1 MAYYMVRLY
10 SGSGNRSPEQLCEL
24 AGRELAPQLMQ
35 AGGLQRYLTGITD
48 DGKVVSASVYDSKAA
63 AQKGLD
69 TAREWVSKTDAMR
82 GYQLSQ
88 TMQGEIVRVMQGN
101 TQNRATHGV
110 GRLHTTNATAERI
123 ADAIEQH
130 GIPASQSIQ
139 GRARTLVV
147 QLEDGRVGTFLAFDS
162 QEGRDQ
168 HSQNVRNQRAELNP
182 IKQVMP
188 NEPEEINVRIVTST
202 SG

>member
-1 MAYYMVRLY
+1 MSYYMVRLY
-10 SGSGNRSPEQLCEL
+10 SGAGDRSPEQLCQM
-24 AGRELAPQLMQ
+24 AGSELAPQLMQ
-35 AGGLQRYLTGITD
+35 AGGLQRYLTGVTD
-48 DGKVVSASVYDSKAA
+48 DGRIVSASVYDSREA
-63 AQKGLD
+63 AQRGLEVAKQWVAD
-69 TAREWVSKTDAMR
+69 TGAMR

-101 TQNRATHGV
+101 TQNRATYGV
-110 GRLHTTNATAERI
+110 GRLHTTNSTAEQI

-130 GIPASQSIQ
+130 GIPALQAIQ

-147 QLEDGRVGTFLAFDS
+147 QLEDDRVGTFLAFDS
-162 QEGRDQ
+162 KEARDL
-168 HSQNVRNQRAELNP
+168 HNQNVRKQRAELGP

-188 NEPEEINVRIVTST
+188 NEPEEINVRIITST

>member
-1 MAYYMVRLY
+1 
-10 SGSGNRSPEQLCEL
+10 
-24 AGRELAPQLMQ
+24 
-35 AGGLQRYLTGITD
+35 
-48 DGKVVSASVYDSKAA
+48 VYDSKVA
-63 AQKGLD
+63 AQQGLEI
-69 TAREWVSKTDAMR
+69 ARQWVASTGATR

-88 TMQGEIVRVMQGN
+88 TMQGEIVRVIQGN

-110 GRLHTTNATAERI
+110 GRLHTTNSTAEQI
-123 ADAIEQH
+123 ADAIEQY
-130 GIPASQSIQ
+130 GVPAAEAIQ

-147 QLEDGRVGTFLAFDS
+147 QLDDGRVGTFLAFDS
-162 QEGRDQ
+162 QQARDQ
-168 HSQNVRNQRAELNP
+168 HNQNVRSQRAELGP

>member
-10 SGSGNRSPEQLCEL
+10 SGEADLSPEQLCQQ
-24 AGRELAPQLMQ
+24 AGSELAPQLLQ
-35 AGGLQRYLTGITD
+35 AGGLQRYLTGVTD
-48 DGKVVSASVYDSKAA
+48 DGRIVSASVYESKAA
-63 AQKGLD
+63 AQNGLEIARLWVTN
-69 TAREWVSKTDAMR
+69 TAAMR

-101 TQNRATHGV
+101 TQNRATFGV
-110 GRLHTTNATAERI
+110 GRVHTTNATAELV
-123 ADAIEQH
+123 ADMIEQH
-130 GIPASQSIQ
+130 GIPAAQSIH

-162 QEGRDQ
+162 REARDQ
-168 HSQNVRNQRAELNP
+168 HNQHVRKQRAELAP
-182 IKQVMP
+182 IRRVMP

-202 SG
+202 TG

>member
-10 SGSGNRSPEQLCEL
+10 SGEAERSPEQLCQQ
-24 AGRELAPQLMQ
+24 AGSELAPQLLQ
-35 AGGLQRYLTGITD
+35 AGGLQRYLTGTTD
-48 DGKVVSASVYDSKAA
+48 DGRIVSASVYESKAA
-63 AQKGLD
+63 AQKGLEVARQWMTD
-69 TAREWVSKTDAMR
+69 TSAMR

-101 TQNRATHGV
+101 TQNRATFGV
-110 GRLHTTNATAERI
+110 GRLHTTNATAERV

-130 GIPASQSIQ
+130 GIPAAQSIH

-147 QLEDGRVGTFLAFDS
+147 QLDDGRVGTFLAFDS
-162 QEGRDQ
+162 QEARDQ
-168 HSQNVRNQRAELNP
+168 HNQHVRKQRAELAP

-188 NEPEEINVRIVTST
+188 NEPEQINVRIVTST